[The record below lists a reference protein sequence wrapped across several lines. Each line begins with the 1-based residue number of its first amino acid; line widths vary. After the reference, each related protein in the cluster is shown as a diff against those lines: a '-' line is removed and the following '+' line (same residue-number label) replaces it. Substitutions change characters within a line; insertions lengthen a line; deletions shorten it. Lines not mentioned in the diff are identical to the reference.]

1 MGELE
6 QLGLFESLTHGVRRP
21 CHHGE
26 MSEADLA
33 VVHGLDA
40 FRQIG
45 SKLADRDPVAGGV
58 GGHVAVEADP
68 VVGAGRALFLP
79 EVGLDEVGG
88 KFGEVEL
95 ELVDDLTNGDQLIAD
110 LLSGLTHLEHA

>member
-1 MGELE
+1 M
-6 QLGLFESLTHGVRRP
+6 
-21 CHHGE
+21 
-26 MSEADLA
+26 
-33 VVHGLDA
+33 
-40 FRQIG
+40 
-45 SKLADRDPVAGGV
+45 
-58 GGHVAVEADP
+58 AVEADP